1 MVERAC
7 RGGCMEVPSMKV
19 PPKRK
24 GNRLFFQ
31 LLHVLHGPSM
41 KVPPKRKGNHPLRGA
56 VVMPPWPSMK
66 VPPKRKGNR
75 GEDLLTLAAK
85 TALNESP
92 SEKEGKYSRRAP
104 RRNRR
109 TQPSMKV
116 PPKRKGN
123 PYPNRR
129 AGTCRGPSMKVPPKR
144 KGNARLL
151 VTQRAAVNEALNES
165 PSEKEGKCTPLNS

>member
-1 MVERAC
+1 
-7 RGGCMEVPSMKV
+7 MKV

-66 VPPKRKGNR
+66 VPPKRKGN
-75 GEDLLTLAAK
+75 
-85 TALNESP
+85 
-92 SEKEGKYSRRAP
+92 
-104 RRNRR
+104 
-109 TQPSMKV
+109 
-116 PPKRKGN
+116 
-123 PYPNRR
+123 
-129 AGTCRGPSMKVPPKR
+129 
-144 KGNARLL
+144 ARLL

-165 PSEKEGKCTPLNS
+165 PSEKEGKFVSLALDTGGNLYGPSMKVPPKRKGNSGGMSDVLSPGAPQ